1 MKYESN
7 QVFGNVVG
15 NVATG
20 LILGSVAAVYWDS
33 KIGLIG
39 GLVGLTV
46 GVWLLVLVGFDKV
59 KGE

>member
-20 LILGSVAAVYWDS
+20 LILGAVAAVYWDS
-33 KIGLIG
+33 KIS
-39 GLVGLTV
+39 LTKCERKAPS
-46 GVWLLVLVGFDKV
+46 F
-59 KGE
+59 